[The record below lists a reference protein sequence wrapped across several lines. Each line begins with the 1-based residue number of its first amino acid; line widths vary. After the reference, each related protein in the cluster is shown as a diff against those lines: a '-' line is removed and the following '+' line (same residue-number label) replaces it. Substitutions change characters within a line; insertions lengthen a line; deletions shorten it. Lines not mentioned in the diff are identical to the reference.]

1 MNERMGEWMNA
12 KRKHD
17 KVEKKENRMKD
28 GMRSKGKEK
37 RMK

>member
-17 KVEKKENRMKD
+17 KVENRMKD
-28 GMRSKGKEK
+28 AMRSKGKEK

>member
-1 MNERMGEWMNA
+1 MNA

-37 RMK
+37 KNEINV